1 MAKKKSHNHNHN
13 GKTENDETLNHPP
26 PPPMHQQ
33 PEQEPVLAMADQ
45 QPPLSLSRTSSL
57 EGSENE
63 KLKALN
69 KRLIDTVA
77 DKRRQVEALEREK
90 KTLESELEKRGA
102 DFVVGS
108 DERACS
114 EIERSIAFA
123 ALKEREVDVESL
135 KKENLEQEG
144 EIESL
149 KEVIEKLTGDLES
162 GRERLSRT
170 CREKDIIEGEL
181 SGRVEEAEGLKA
193 IVKEMEEKEKTS
205 EGEIL
210 ELKFEIERLSSQK
223 EVVEEE
229 VEFLKRVRDSAEMNL
244 SVRVSEIEA
253 LKSEIERILDEKNAI
268 ETEKSDQIF
277 KIGSLEEEI
286 KGLNDSVASFTTENG
301 LLSEKVIGLE
311 MSYGDAIEK
320 EKTLREDIDSLIEA
334 QREKIKMVEV
344 LTEEKDSLVKM
355 IDSVNGE
362 LEGKKELIEKLSREK
377 EEVEG
382 ISKRKE
388 SEIAELLN
396 KVSELA
402 DSLIAA
408 KDSIKTK
415 EAINTELAS
424 ECAQYR
430 ERLERV
436 KVEKHDLQMALE
448 DEQGYGA
455 NLRSKLAEVEARMEA
470 AAVELEKSNS
480 EKETVMEEKKAV
492 EAEFESLKKLN
503 GVIEK
508 KLAETQVENGELEGK
523 LKSSEMKLER
533 ALSLLSN
540 TVELVSLGSNSNGSV
555 GAKVEENKVEE
566 QMEAIKSCFRDKD
579 AKVEEMKQR
588 VGALENSVAEAEK
601 KKSFWAMVSS
611 VTTVVAAASLAFAV
625 KVR

>member
-90 KTLESELEKRGA
+90 KSLESELEKRGA

-123 ALKEREVDVESL
+123 ALKER
-135 KKENLEQEG
+135 
-144 EIESL
+144 
-149 KEVIEKLTGDLES
+149 EVIEKLTGDLES

-210 ELKFEIERLSSQK
+210 ELKFEIEQLSSQK

-229 VEFLKRVRDSAEMNL
+229 VEVLKRVRDSAEMNL

-253 LKSEIERILDEKNAI
+253 LKSEINAI

-334 QREKIKMVEV
+334 QREKIKMVEA

-408 KDSIKTK
+408 NDSIKTK
-415 EAINTELAS
+415 EARNTELSS

-436 KVEKHDLQMALE
+436 KVEKHDLQMTLE

-470 AAVELEKSNS
+470 AAVKLEKSNS
-480 EKETVMEEKKAV
+480 EKESLMEEKKAV

-508 KLAETQVENGELEGK
+508 KLAETQ
-523 LKSSEMKLER
+523 
-533 ALSLLSN
+533 SLLSN
-540 TVELVSLGSNSNGSV
+540 TVELVSLGSNSNGSG
-555 GAKVEENKVEE
+555 GAKAEENKVEE